1 MDDAAKAQ
9 QRQRKVAVSD
19 SSGLPPSRAIPGS
32 AAPQLLGVGGG
43 GGGPSSSGLLRP
55 SSQISWA
62 DGVSEDDDYFAS
74 LAASRVSATPRGSA
88 STVSAA
94 SLGPRRGTPAGSTD
108 AARGSPASDE
118 DATST
123 EQPGGPAVIVT
134 SPSASTSSWVA
145 VDVPPATAEAG
156 DPLQP
161 RRRIH
166 RRNSISMPSLITGV
180 ELDDEP
186 RMPDRNHNDG
196 YNTSDT
202 FSENGSDDEDDRRGS
217 AGGGPGAAAA
227 ALTGG
232 VGNGGMPPGAGA
244 VSRSRKSRSTMSVGG
259 VEELGLESDHPDLS
273 SPANSITS
281 INSISS
287 LLKEKLALS
296 LPAML
301 KRHRKPEYKLRGF
314 VAILFLCI
322 VFLVGFAHVYYN
334 QQVLQRAYFDLIRL
348 NHIERVLRV
357 YNDQDGE
364 LLRGEL
370 GRFLRDSDKVYS
382 CLPHH
387 ERKGMYCMEWMG
399 RARLYLKY
407 EGQSKTPEGCG
418 KPPCVEYRCY
428 HIEWVALADDVF
440 PEDCF
445 DLGADGVNGAH
456 WYGGGHSAGMH
467 WPLEAGRVSWAP
479 FLTGDSV
486 RRSHQWGNV
495 LRRFFI
501 SSKGVAITVD
511 PLTPLHVSASQH
523 KHKELCLRAR
533 YDDFAFVRP
542 TPNTPA
548 RLNYS
553 LCTVSNGNMKDLH
566 HHLSEKSLW
575 DGLRESDVET
585 VNTLLTE
592 PVWQI
597 APSEADL
604 LTEQA
609 ILNYTEDVISLGFFR
624 QGHILVNE
632 FWQANVG
639 DMAMDASR
647 FPSMKE
653 TIEIV
658 HRRGFRI
665 AFTLQPFIGT
675 ESVNFREAV
684 RRKLLVGTR
693 VPKLSGGGAEY
704 VPALSRYRS
713 LLSAATLDVT
723 NKRMAPWFKDMLDE
737 LQAKYDMDGFFLDL
751 GVAYDLPFHYK
762 FQGPLTNPDHF
773 MTVFTELA
781 QSSAK
786 VLGVSSAIARPRAP
800 TFVTL
805 PAVPSTWKG
814 LQSVIPTI
822 LTYGI
827 IGYPFIM
834 PGAVGGD
841 YDEEPSNGNAT
852 TSGPSL
858 AGRNA
863 TTTASP
869 RAAVVSSLEEAAEGV
884 PEGDGSSG
892 EALGLGLGLGMG
904 IGLGAGLGAGLG
916 QGPGAGASLGLGVGP
931 PTGEEEL
938 QEVVR
943 LADIEL
949 YVRWMQL
956 ATFLPVRRYTTL
968 PNKYGSELILES
980 ARTLTSLRQKT
991 VNPLFK
997 KYVRDALD
1005 SGLPLVRPLWM
1016 LDPQDTACRLLADE
1030 FAIGEELIV
1039 APVLQPGS
1047 TEREVYLPTGVWK
1060 DGIDG
1065 SLRKGSRWIHMYKV
1079 PLDKIAY
1086 FVKMPDNTRF

>member
-1 MDDAAKAQ
+1 M
-9 QRQRKVAVSD
+9 
-19 SSGLPPSRAIPGS
+19 LLSRLRPGS
-32 AAPQLLGVGGG
+32 AAPAAAPPAGPAAAGPLLGPPL
-43 GGGPSSSGLLRP
+43 GPLRP
-55 SSQISWA
+55 TSQISWA
-62 DGVSEDDDYFAS
+62 DGVGGASSDSEE
-74 LAASRVSATPRGSA
+74 AASVPL
-88 STVSAA
+88 
-94 SLGPRRGTPAGSTD
+94 LGAQAG
-108 AARGSPASDE
+108 R
-118 DATST
+118 
-123 EQPGGPAVIVT
+123 PAVVLT
-134 SPSASTSSWVA
+134 SSSPEPTPSTSSWVA
-145 VDVPPATAEAG
+145 VDVPGAG
-156 DPLQP
+156 AAAAAAYVAGGAQP
-161 RRRIH
+161 RRRLH
-166 RRNSISMPSLITGV
+166 RRNSISMPSLPTGP
-180 ELDDEP
+180 ELDEDP
-186 RMPDRNHNDG
+186 RRGHNDRDG

-202 FSENGSDDEDDRRGS
+202 YSDAASEDEEELQRRDGGGGGARGSSATANGSGNGGLPAVS
-217 AGGGPGAAAA
+217 GAGGGGRS
-227 ALTGG
+227 
-232 VGNGGMPPGAGA
+232 
-244 VSRSRKSRSTMSVGG
+244 SRSRKAAMAKASDD
-259 VEELGLESDHPDLS
+259 ELGLESDHLQDLS

-287 LLKEKLALS
+287 LLKEKLAMS

-301 KRHRKPEYKLRGF
+301 KRHRKPKDYKLRSF
-314 VAILFLCI
+314 VAMLFLCI

-334 QQVLQRAYFDLIRL
+334 QQVLQKAYFDRIRL
-348 NHIERVLRV
+348 NHLERVVRV
-357 YNDQDGE
+357 YNAEGAE

-370 GRFLRDSDKVYS
+370 GRFLRDTDKVYS
-382 CLPHH
+382 CLGRH
-387 ERKGMYCMEWMG
+387 EHKDSFCMEWMG
-399 RARLYLKY
+399 RARLYLQY
-407 EGQSKTPEGCG
+407 EQQSSK
-418 KPPCVEYRCY
+418 VRCY
-428 HIEWVALADDVF
+428 QITWVALAEDVF
-440 PEDCF
+440 PTDCY
-445 DLGADGVNGAH
+445 DLTGLPGAVKSH
-456 WYGGGHSAGMH
+456 WYGGGHTTGAR
-467 WPLEAGRVSWAP
+467 WPLEAGSVSWAP

-486 RRSHQWGNV
+486 RRDHQWGNV

-511 PLTPLHVSASQH
+511 PRTPLHVSANQNNDA
-523 KHKELCLRAR
+523 ELCFQAR

-542 TPNTPA
+542 SPSTPA
-548 RLNYS
+548 VLNYTM
-553 LCTVSNGNMKDLH
+553 CTVSTGNMKELH
-566 HHLSEKSLW
+566 QHLSEKSLW
-575 DGLRESDVET
+575 DGLKESDVET

-597 APSEADL
+597 APAEADL

-639 DMAMDASR
+639 DMSMDESR
-647 FPSMKE
+647 FPTMVD
-653 TIEIV
+653 TIKIV

-693 VPKLSGGGAEY
+693 MRSAPGPEY

-723 NKRMAPWFKDMLDE
+723 NKRTVPWFKDMLDD
-737 LQAKYDMDGFFLDL
+737 LQQQYKMDCFFLDL
-751 GVAYDLPFHYK
+751 GVAYDLPYYYK
-762 FQGPLTNPDHF
+762 FQTPLTNPDHF
-773 MTVFTELA
+773 MTAFTELV
-781 QSSAK
+781 QSSAS
-786 VLGVSSAIARPRAP
+786 VLGVSSAIKRPRVP

-805 PAVPSTWKG
+805 PAVPSTWRG

-841 YDEEPSNGNAT
+841 YDEEPVNGNST
-852 TSGPSL
+852 TAVPFASGA

-863 TTTASP
+863 TTTATTP
-869 RAAVVSSLEEAAEGV
+869 AAAAMAAGASMEEAV
-884 PEGDGSSG
+884 EGDGSAETLGSG
-892 EALGLGLGLGMG
+892 LRLES
-904 IGLGAGLGAGLG
+904 GAGLGAGLG
-916 QGPGAGASLGLGVGP
+916 QGPGVGAGAGLGTGP
-931 PTGEEEL
+931 SLGEEEL

-943 LADIEL
+943 LADTEL

-956 ATFLPVRRYTTL
+956 ANFLPVLRYTTL

-991 VNPLFK
+991 VNPLLK
-997 KYVRDALD
+997 KYGREALD
-1005 SGLPLVRPLWM
+1005 AGLPIVRPLWM
-1016 LDPQDTACRLLADE
+1016 LDPQDPQCRDLADE
-1030 FAIGEELIV
+1030 FSIGEELIV

-1065 SLRKGSRWIHMYKV
+1065 SLRKGNRWIHMYKV
-1079 PLDKIAY
+1079 PLDKVAY